1 MRTAARSVT
10 LTLLLAGPLWGAE
23 DVALIDGLSDFFR
36 QHCDGCHADGES
48 EGGLDL
54 SQLSRELTDA
64 EVMRRWVRVYDR
76 VAGGEMP
83 PEDGDLADGER
94 QRFLA
99 RLGRSLDQADQREVV
114 LRRLNRLEYENTL
127 RDLFDLPH
135 LEVKDMLPED
145 TRAHGFDN
153 IGEALALSTEQMMV
167 YLRAIDYVL
176 DQALGP
182 PEKPESRVRHSNLK
196 ESSQRVLG
204 KLFREDPDGV
214 VLFSSGYSPS
224 AFRKFDIREPGVY
237 RFKLRARPFQSVKPM
252 ILRVYAGDVIAS
264 RRDRWLSGYYDIAP
278 GDDWTEIEFEE
289 RLEPYDSIK
298 VVTYRNGGHE
308 KNAKTTERPGILI
321 GQAECEG
328 PFIQSWPLPSR
339 VKLLG
344 DVDPENATEKDA
356 VAILSRFHAL
366 ALRRPTTTKELK
378 PFADLTRQAL
388 QEERPWMEA
397 LRYGIKAILVSPQFL
412 FLDEPVLEESVLE
425 EPGRKQVDDF
435 ALASRLSYFLWRSM
449 PDRRLLERASR
460 GELRRPG
467 TLRDEVERLLG
478 DPKSQ
483 RFIDDFTGQ
492 WLDLYE
498 IDFTEP
504 DKNLFPEY
512 DDLLRSAML
521 AESRG
526 FFAEVLREN
535 LSTREFIDA
544 DWTIL
549 NSRLAEHYGVPGVE
563 GLDYRRV
570 KLPADSPRGGV
581 MTQAAVLK
589 VTANGTNTSPVM
601 RGVWM
606 MENVFGQPVPPPPA
620 GVPAV
625 EPDISGATT
634 LREQLDKHRN
644 VASCAGCHNK
654 IDPPGFA
661 LEQFDPIGGWRDWY
675 RSTGE
680 GVRINDRFIDPPTN
694 KVRVR
699 YRKGPPV
706 DASGV
711 TPAGESFADFEAFKS
726 WLASNPEQM
735 ARNLAEKLLA
745 FGLGRGTGFSDRAV
759 LNQIVERSSE
769 QDFGF
774 RTLIHE
780 VVQSEAFRKP

>member
-1 MRTAARSVT
+1 MKTAARSIA
-10 LTLLLAGPLWGAE
+10 LTFLLAGSVWGAE
-23 DVALIDGLSDFFR
+23 DVAFTAGLNDFFQQR
-36 QHCDGCHADGES
+36 CFACHADGES

-54 SQLSRELTDA
+54 SQLSRDLTDA
-64 EVMRRWVRVYDR
+64 EVMRRWVLAYDR
-76 VAGGEMP
+76 VAAGEMP
-83 PEDGDLADGER
+83 PESHDLADSEKR
-94 QRFLA
+94 KFLA
-99 RLGRSLDQADQREVV
+99 GLGRTLHQADASQREVV
-114 LRRLNRLEYENTL
+114 LRRLNRLEYEYTL

-135 LEVKDMLPED
+135 LEVKDMLPD
-145 TRAHGFDN
+145 DARAHGFDN

-167 YLRAIDYVL
+167 YLRAIDDVL

-182 PEKPESRVRHSNLK
+182 AEKPESRVRHSNLK

-204 KLFREDPDGV
+204 KLFREEPDGV

-224 AFRKFDIREPGVY
+224 AFRTFDIREPGVY
-237 RFKLRARPFQSVKPM
+237 RFKLRARTFQSDKPM

-264 RRDRWLSGYYDIAP
+264 RRDRWLSGYYDIAA

-289 RLEPYDSIK
+289 RLERYDSIK

-321 GQAECEG
+321 GEAECEG
-328 PFIQSWPLPSR
+328 PIIQAWPPPSR

-356 VAILSRFHAL
+356 IATLSRFHSL
-366 ALRRPTTTKELK
+366 ALRRQTTTEALK

-388 QEERPWMEA
+388 QAERTWMEA
-397 LRYGIKAILVSPQFL
+397 LRYGIKAILVSPEFL
-412 FLDEPVLEESVLE
+412 FLE
-425 EPGRKQVDDF
+425 EPGREHVDDF

-449 PDRRLLERASR
+449 PDHRLLALASR
-460 GELRRPG
+460 GELSRRE
-467 TLRDEVERLLG
+467 TLREEVERLLG
-478 DPKSQ
+478 DPKTQ

-521 AESRG
+521 VESRG

-549 NSRLAEHYGVPGVE
+549 NSRLAAHYDVPGVK
-563 GLDYRRV
+563 GLEYRRV
-570 KLPADSPRGGV
+570 RLPADSPRGGV

-589 VTANGTNTSPVM
+589 VTANGANTSPVM

-606 MENVFGQPVPPPPA
+606 MENVFGKTVPPPPA

-644 VASCAGCHNK
+644 VTSCAGCHNK

-661 LEQFDPIGGWRDWY
+661 LERFDPIGGWRDWY

-680 GVRINDRFIDPPTN
+680 GDRINDRFIDPPTN
-694 KVRVR
+694 RVRVR
-699 YRKGPPV
+699 YRKGPQV

-711 TPAGESFADFEAFKS
+711 TPS
-726 WLASNPEQM
+726 
-735 ARNLAEKLLA
+735 
-745 FGLGRGTGFSDRAV
+745 GRS
-759 LNQIVERSSE
+759 
-769 QDFGF
+769 
-774 RTLIHE
+774 
-780 VVQSEAFRKP
+780 

>member
-1 MRTAARSVT
+1 MKSAALSIT
-10 LTLLLAGPLWGAE
+10 LTFFLAGTLWGAE
-23 DVALIDGLSDFFR
+23 DAAFTAGLNAFFQ
-36 QHCDGCHADGES
+36 QHCFQCHANGES

-54 SQLSRELTDA
+54 SQLSTELTDA
-64 EVMRRWVRVYDR
+64 EVMRRWVVLYDR
-76 VAGGEMP
+76 IAAAEMP
-83 PEDGDLADGER
+83 PEGGDLGDAER
-94 QRFLA
+94 QNVLA
-99 RLGRSLDQADQREVV
+99 RLGRSLHQADVSQREVV

-145 TRAHGFDN
+145 ARAHGFDN

-167 YLRAIDYVL
+167 YLRAIDYAL

-182 PEKPESRVRHSNLK
+182 PEKPESRVRYSNLK

-204 KLFREDPDGV
+204 KLFREEPDGV
-214 VLFSSGYSPS
+214 VMFSSGYSPS

-237 RFKLRARPFQSVKPM
+237 RFKLRARTFQSDKPM
-252 ILRVYAGDVIAS
+252 VLRVYAGDVIAS

-289 RLEPYDSIK
+289 RLERYDSIK
-298 VVTYRNGGHE
+298 VVTYCNGGHE
-308 KNAKTTERPGILI
+308 KNAQTTERPGILI
-321 GQAECEG
+321 GEAECEG
-328 PFIQSWPLPSR
+328 PIIESWPPSSR

-344 DVDPENATEKDA
+344 EVDPENATEEDA
-356 VAILSRFHAL
+356 VAILSRFHTL
-366 ALRRPTTTKELK
+366 ALRRQTTTEELK
-378 PFADLTRQAL
+378 PFADLTRHAL
-388 QEERPWMEA
+388 QEGRTWMEA
-397 LRYGIKAILVSPQFL
+397 LRYGVKAILVSPQFL
-412 FLDEPVLEESVLE
+412 FLE
-425 EPGRKQVDDF
+425 EPGHEHVDDF

-449 PDRRLLERASR
+449 PDRRLLDLASR
-460 GELRRPG
+460 GELSRQE
-467 TLRDEVERLLG
+467 TLRSEVERLLN
-478 DPKSQ
+478 DPKAL

-526 FFAEVLREN
+526 FFAELLREN
-535 LSTREFIDA
+535 LSTEEFIDA

-563 GLDYRRV
+563 GLEYRRV
-570 KLPADSPRGGV
+570 QLPADSPRGGV
-581 MTQAAVLK
+581 ITQAAVLK

-606 MENVFGQPVPPPPA
+606 IENVFGKPVPPPPA

-634 LREQLDKHRN
+634 LREQLDRHRN

-661 LEQFDPIGGWRDWY
+661 LERFDPIGGWRDWY

-680 GVRINDRFIDPPTN
+680 GERIPDRFIDPPTN

-711 TPAGESFADFEAFKS
+711 TPAGQPFTDFQAFKNL
-726 WLASNPEQM
+726 LASNPEQM
-735 ARNLAEKLLA
+735 AHNLAEKLLA
-745 FGLGRGTGFSDRAV
+745 FGLGRGTGFSDRAD
-759 LNQIVERSSE
+759 LKQIVEKSSK
-769 QDFGF
+769 QGFGF

-780 VVQSEAFRKP
+780 VVQSEAFRAP